1 MAKKKTIVPE
11 VVETTE
17 ATEPE
22 VSEVETK
29 EVVKSEKETEKKVE
43 KSKVLS
49 SKKEICEFYW
59 IRDEQI
65 LDDWFDL
72 SKFNMAESELEV
84 VTNWAAEKKFSIS
97 HEIDI
102 DIYACPETI
111 RNIINKYGLSVHN
124 IACGKLDELNEEEKE
139 SIVSYYNELVK
150 AEMAKRI

>member
-1 MAKKKTIVPE
+1 MAKKKTIVSE
-11 VVETTE
+11 VA

-72 SKFNMAESELEV
+72 SKFNMTEKELGV
-84 VTNWAAEKKFSIS
+84 IMNWAAEKKFSIS

-139 SIVSYYNELVK
+139 SIVSYYNELVR

>member
-1 MAKKKTIVPE
+1 MAKKKTI
-11 VVETTE
+11 
-17 ATEPE
+17 AAEPDK
-22 VSEVETK
+22 VSEVMEHEIAETK
-29 EVVKSEKETEKKVE
+29 SEEKAEKVEKAEKKIE

-72 SKFNMAESELEV
+72 SKFNMAESELKV
-84 VTNWAAEKKFSIS
+84 IMDWADEKRFSIS